1 MFFRKK
7 GQLTV
12 DEGTPTQL
20 TEKQVSPPIYLLV
33 AMGGTFDVLHRGH
46 RLLLKKAFEVGRTVT
61 IGVTSDVF
69 APSFINRT
77 KSICSNLGRRTLK
90 KLLEKWGVLSRARI
104 VKLDDRFGPTI
115 ASPRIQA
122 LVVSKRTVR
131 TGYEINRRRRL
142 KGLKPLAIVTI
153 DLIQAQDKKPI
164 SSTRI
169 RRGRIDR
176 EGRVVR
182 GR

>member
-1 MFFRKK
+1 
-7 GQLTV
+7 V
-12 DEGTPTQL
+12 AEGTSTQL
-20 TEKQVSPPIYLLV
+20 TEKQVRPLYRLV

-46 RLLLKKAFEVGRTVT
+46 RVLLKKAFEVGRTVT

-69 APSFINRT
+69 AHQLHKPHKVDLFDAR
-77 KSICSNLGRRTLK
+77 KKDLE
-90 KLLEKWGVLSRARI
+90 KLLEKWDVLSRAKI
-104 VKLDDRFGPTI
+104 VKLNDRFGPTTT
-115 ASPRIQA
+115 SPRIQA
-122 LVVSKRTVR
+122 IVVSKRTVR

-142 KGLKPLAIVTI
+142 KGLTPLAIVTI
-153 DLIQAQDKKPI
+153 DLIQAQDKIPI

-176 EGRVVR
+176 EGRVVT